1 MLAGVPRIDY
11 PAPIW
16 RHAPHL
22 AHLRLV
28 AEDSDFERYAE
39 KRRDALV
46 RNLFHRANR
55 WLDLSNAACPIRSVT
70 IVDRHP
76 PELPIYNI
84 ADYTWSRIREYVES
98 LPDVKVAFDV
108 IFETQDQAIAGA
120 WNEWGPNKVRIYNEG
135 KSLFICRL

>member
-1 MLAGVPRIDY
+1 MVKT
-11 PAPIW
+11 
-16 RHAPHL
+16 
-22 AHLRLV
+22 
-28 AEDSDFERYAE
+28 E
-39 KRRDALV
+39 KFLPTKTTYYFTATT
-46 RNLFHRANR
+46 NRANR
-55 WLDLSNAACPIRSVT
+55 WLDLSNVACPIRSVT

-120 WNEWGPNKVRIYNEG
+120 WNEWGPN
-135 KSLFICRL
+135 LQ